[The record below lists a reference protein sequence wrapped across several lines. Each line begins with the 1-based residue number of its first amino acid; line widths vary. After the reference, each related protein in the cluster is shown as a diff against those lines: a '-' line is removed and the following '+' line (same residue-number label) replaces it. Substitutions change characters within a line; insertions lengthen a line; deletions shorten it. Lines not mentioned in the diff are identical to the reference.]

1 VPVCRV
7 WKGESIVTKKNNRA
21 KLLAKIIALHAM
33 LGSDNAGEAQNARDK
48 LKQLLEKN
56 RLNWNDLPS
65 LIAEAKASEVPA
77 SKDPLKDDDTA
88 AQDISINALYF
99 VHGMLQAHIRAEPH
113 QLVAIAL
120 WVLHCHTYR
129 QFMVSPR
136 LTLTSPVRGCG
147 KSLTLS
153 IVEHLVHPVHRTD
166 SISPAAVYRLIDRE
180 HRTLLVDEADN
191 AGLLTN
197 GLLRAIFNSGHRKGG
212 KATRVIKDG
221 VHSFSTYAPMA
232 VASIGSLPLPL
243 MHRSVVIPMKR
254 DDGTVPLLRFDDNDP
269 ETLNILS
276 TIYGQVYQWAR
287 DVKLD
292 LNPNLP
298 IELRNREADNWRPL
312 IAIADSFSTDW
323 GKRAREAAITFSQGH
338 RDEDLAV
345 VMLGDIRTAYDSRRI
360 DRFASKALTDTLVA
374 MDDAPWSE
382 WRGIH
387 DDQSPRRLSQGQLA
401 MVLRL
406 FNIKP
411 RSIRFGTTTAKGYYR
426 HQFEQAW
433 AAYCSRAD
441 TPAQDN
447 NIRRLYVA

>member
-1 VPVCRV
+1 
-7 WKGESIVTKKNNRA
+7 
-21 KLLAKIIALHAM
+21 
-33 LGSDNAGEAQNARDK
+33 
-48 LKQLLEKN
+48 
-56 RLNWNDLPS
+56 
-65 LIAEAKASEVPA
+65 
-77 SKDPLKDDDTA
+77 
-88 AQDISINALYF
+88 
-99 VHGMLQAHIRAEPH
+99 MLQAHIRAEPH

-120 WVLHCHTYR
+120 WVLHCHTYQ

-136 LTLTSPVRGCG
+136 LALTSPVRGCG

-153 IVEHLVHPVHRTD
+153 IIEHLVPRPHRTD

-191 AGLLTN
+191 AGLMTN

-212 KATRVIKDG
+212 RATRVIKDG

-298 IELRNREADNWRPL
+298 TGLRNREGDNWRPL
-312 IAIADSFSTDW
+312 IAIADSFGPDW

-345 VMLGDIRTAYDSRRI
+345 VLLGDIRTAYDSRRV

-374 MDDAPWSE
+374 MDSTPWSE

-387 DDQSPRRLSQGQLA
+387 DDQNPRKLSQGELA
-401 MVLRL
+401 KVLRL
-406 FNIKP
+406 FNVKP
-411 RSIRFGTTTAKGYYR
+411 HSIRFGTTTAKGYLR
-426 HQFEQAW
+426 SMFEEAW
-433 AAYCSRAD
+433 AAYCPAD
-441 TPAQDN
+441 GTPAQASN
-447 NIRRLYVA
+447 VIRLDVA